1 MAEMDVKLR
10 ERGLWIFDD
19 SVQDPTSPA
28 DAQTSADTQQ
38 LRNAATS
45 PVVIPAQQR
54 PPLSE
59 LKEHASLPTEPA
71 AIQHPLS
78 DIQPQ
83 HLSETHQLSMSV
95 YNPCGLELSARL
107 WTSSAAIVKEGA
119 GARDGDL
126 TVEYKSG
133 IVLPRSVTRLR
144 HDAPLPANHIP
155 KWVSR
160 SQRPCTIFLQ
170 RSKQGHSVSQHS
182 SFIAPCCGSRR
193 QRLLSPSQTHP
204 SRCLCLYPR
213 WN

>member
-19 SVQDPTSPA
+19 SVQDPTLPA
-28 DAQTSADTQQ
+28 DPQTSTDTQQ
-38 LRNAATS
+38 LSNAATS
-45 PVVIPAQQR
+45 AVVVPAQQR
-54 PPLSE
+54 PPLSK

-78 DIQPQ
+78 EVQPQ
-83 HLSETHQLSMSV
+83 HLSEPHQLSMSI
-95 YNPCGLELSARL
+95 YDRRGLELSARL
-107 WTSSAAIVKEGA
+107 WTSSAAVVKEGA

-155 KWVSR
+155 KWVSS
-160 SQRPCTIFLQ
+160 SQRPRTIFLQ
-170 RSKQGHSVSQHS
+170 RSKQGYSVSEHS
-182 SFIAPCCGSRR
+182 SFIAPCCGSRH
-193 QRLLSPSQTHP
+193 QRLLSPS
-204 SRCLCLYPR
+204 
-213 WN
+213 